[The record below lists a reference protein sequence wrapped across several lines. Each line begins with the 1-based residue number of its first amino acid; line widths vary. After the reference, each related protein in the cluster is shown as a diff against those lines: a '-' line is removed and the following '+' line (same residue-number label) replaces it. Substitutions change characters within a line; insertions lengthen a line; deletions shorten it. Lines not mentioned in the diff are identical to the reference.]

1 MKGKSSPVP
10 IVIGLVAGAALAAAG
25 VWAYTV
31 FLPRGEAVVAPAPES
46 GIAVPPEAEPITFAV
61 VEGPAPGQDTPYSGA
76 LASFAR
82 WRDADGEHMAILSLL
97 ESPAAG
103 IEARHYRR
111 GGSDWRLVAEVAE
124 SGAPDSIGAT
134 AGFYKDGP
142 WASDLDGDGRG
153 EALLA
158 YWIDDSPEAGPKR
171 LRLVAFVGDGVCGI
185 SGGTRFDPADAPR
198 VAPVAAP
205 DDAMAAA
212 PEAIR
217 AEAEGIWA
225 DAQFDLA
232 EPPAFPGFFAFRRF
246 AEAEFRGEDPFWTL
260 AVLPQYML
268 LNMADGEE
276 PAVIRYE
283 ALKAE
288 ESGVVIDGKGEVEA
302 WSHGFRVTVREESV
316 TAPDGRTFPFS
327 ATVDWSDGT
336 RLTGWGRLAE

>member
-1 MKGKSSPVP
+1 MKKKSSPVP
-10 IVIGLVAGAALAAAG
+10 IVIGLVAGVALAAAG
-25 VWAYTV
+25 VWVYTE
-31 FLPRGEAVVAPAPES
+31 LMPRGEKAAAPAPEA
-46 GIAVPPEAEPITFAV
+46 GTTVQAEAAPAAFAV
-61 VEGPAPGQDTPYSGA
+61 MEGPAPGQETPYSGT
-76 LASFAR
+76 LASYAR
-82 WRDADGEHMAILSLL
+82 WQDADGEHIAILSRL

-111 GGSDWRLVAEVAE
+111 DGTDWRLVAEVAE
-124 SGAPDSIGAT
+124 SGAPDAKGAT
-134 AGFYKDGP
+134 AGVYKDGP

-158 YWIDDSPEAGPKR
+158 YWIDESPEPGPKR
-171 LRLVAFVGDGVCGI
+171 LRLVAFVGDGAWTI

-212 PEAIR
+212 PDAIR

-246 AEAEFRGEDPFWTL
+246 DEAEFRGENPFWTL
-260 AVLPQYML
+260 TVLPQYML
-268 LNMADGEE
+268 LNMADGEK

-288 ESGVVIDGKGEVEA
+288 ESGVVIDGRGEVEA
-302 WSHGFRVTVREESV
+302 WSHGFRVTAREESV
-316 TAPDGRTFPFS
+316 TAPDGRAFPFS